1 MLFAFEE
8 GFSVDQPTKTN
19 CHLYL
24 IGVLKYRSLNIAEV
38 LKLRDF
44 YKTMFKYL
52 EGRMKNTF
60 LAGSK
65 VNSSNFVGLIIKP
78 IFLDLIINRLRYSK
92 TVPENYWLDHLAG
105 NQLGNE

>member
-8 GFSVDQPTKTN
+8 GFSVGKPTQIN

-24 IGVLKYRSLNIAEV
+24 IGVLKYRSLNIAEI

-44 YKTMFKYL
+44 YKTLLKYL
-52 EGRMKNTF
+52 EGHMKYSF

-65 VNSSNFVGLIIKP
+65 EQFKLCGIDNQTNL
-78 IFLDLIINRLRYSK
+78 LRF
-92 TVPENYWLDHLAG
+92 NY
-105 NQLGNE
+105 